1 MLYNLLRSALFT
13 LDPETAHTLSLN
25 ALKLAQ
31 KTGLFP
37 SRSIDCKSSH
47 VMGLDFPN
55 PVGLAAGLDKNG
67 KYLDALAPLGFGF
80 IEIGTVTPRPQPGNP
95 KPRLYRIPQARAVI
109 NRMGFNNEGVDK
121 LIENVQKSSY
131 RGILGINIGK
141 NFDTP
146 LQNATEDY
154 LFCLKKVYIHASYV
168 AINISSPN
176 TSQLRQ
182 LQNKTELE
190 YLLSALKSEQARL
203 SDYHGR
209 YTPLAV
215 KIAPDLDPTQI
226 ETIASLLLKHR
237 LDAVIATNTT
247 ISRAGLENYPNA
259 CESGG
264 LSGAP
269 LTQSSTAMIRILAGH
284 LQQTVPI
291 IGVGGIMSPQ
301 DAQSKIEAGA
311 SLVQLYSGLIYQ
323 GPSLVPDTI
332 SALCTH

>member
-269 LTQSSTAMIRILAGH
+269 LTQRSTAMIRILAGH

>member
-25 ALKLAQ
+25 ALKLVQ

-95 KPRLYRIPQARAVI
+95 KPRLYRIPQARAII

-215 KIAPDLDPTQI
+215 KIAPDLDPTQL

-269 LTQSSTAMIRILAGH
+269 LTQRSTAMIRILAGH